1 MVKKIFAPFAL
12 TLACALLLTAC
23 GSSDNTASTN
33 NASATN
39 ANKTTTTTT
48 TTTSTP
54 TTTTPTTTSSPTT
67 TAAAGDKIGVPEC
80 DEYLSKYE
88 ACLTGK
94 VPEAARAQ
102 FNSALEQTRKSW
114 RQLAENP
121 QTKASLA
128 SACKMA
134 TDSAKTAMK
143 AYGCDF

>member
-1 MVKKIFAPFAL
+1 MVKKILAPFAL
-12 TLACALLLTAC
+12 ALACAFLLTAC
-23 GSSDNTASTN
+23 GSSDNTATTN
-33 NASATN
+33 NTSTTN
-39 ANKTTTTTT
+39 ANKTTTTSSP
-48 TTTSTP
+48 TTTS
-54 TTTTPTTTSSPTT
+54 TPTTTSSPTT
-67 TAAAGDKIGVPEC
+67 TAAGEKIGVPEC

-128 SACKMA
+128 NACKMA
-134 TDSAKTAMK
+134 TDQAKTAMK
-143 AYGCDF
+143 AYNCEF

>member
-1 MVKKIFAPFAL
+1 MLKKIFAPAAL
-12 TLACALLLTAC
+12 ALACALLLTAC
-23 GSSDNTASTN
+23 GSSDNTATTN
-33 NASATN
+33 NTSTT
-39 ANKTTTTTT
+39 NKTTTTSSPT
-48 TTTSTP
+48 TTTS
-54 TTTTPTTTSSPTT
+54 TPTTTSSPTT
-67 TAAAGDKIGVPEC
+67 TAAGEKVGVPEC
-80 DEYLSKYE
+80 DDYLAKYE

-134 TDSAKTAMK
+134 TDQAKTAMK
-143 AYGCDF
+143 AYNCEF